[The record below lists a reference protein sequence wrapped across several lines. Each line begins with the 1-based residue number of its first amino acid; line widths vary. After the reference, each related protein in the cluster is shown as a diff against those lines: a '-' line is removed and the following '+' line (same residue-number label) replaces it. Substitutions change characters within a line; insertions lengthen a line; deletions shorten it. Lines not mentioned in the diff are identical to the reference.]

1 MQRRIKRPRGYYPDT
16 EFFVTYV
23 IQHHRRTLATPVPI
37 GNALAYDFHNPES
50 TDLRLG
56 NRSRSGEFGRDE
68 DDAMMMLERVG
79 GSNVREEGAVYDDLS
94 AAQDCDPIEQ
104 PDGWEAVQ
112 EAEMEQL
119 GENIDGLGLGQDDMV
134 TVNGFDLL
142 PSQ

>member
-1 MQRRIKRPRGYYPDT
+1 
-16 EFFVTYV
+16 
-23 IQHHRRTLATPVPI
+23 
-37 GNALAYDFHNPES
+37 
-50 TDLRLG
+50 
-56 NRSRSGEFGRDE
+56 
-68 DDAMMMLERVG
+68 MMMLERVG

-94 AAQDCDPIEQ
+94 AAQDCDLIEQ
-104 PDGWEAVQ
+104 PDGWEVVR